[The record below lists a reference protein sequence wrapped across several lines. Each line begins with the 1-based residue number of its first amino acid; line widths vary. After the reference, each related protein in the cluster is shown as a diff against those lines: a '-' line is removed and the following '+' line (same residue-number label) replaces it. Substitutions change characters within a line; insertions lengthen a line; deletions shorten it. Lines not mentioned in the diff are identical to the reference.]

1 MQPLV
6 EVLTN
11 PQWQWAA
18 LAIFGTA
25 IMQVAAAVWVAGS
38 RRHWFLRALVL
49 WGAIALLVPIRAY
62 EPALLFAICSPLTVA
77 IVLAWQAAA
86 NRWRPLARSEP
97 GESPTAEPTA
107 IVSPTAATSRSR
119 FHFRLLDLFLLMAI
133 VGLWLAVVVASVRN
147 VRVLEWSGPI
157 RYLAAFTIA
166 GIAAYGVVFG
176 ERRRF
181 WSYAAAAG
189 ATWAAVYLLWNSS
202 DWLGMANVAEVLT
215 LLPKITN
222 TFAMT
227 SVVAMVA
234 VSWFVIMLGRFARSG
249 SRPLGRPLARG
260 SLLLL
265 AITTLPFWGILYWH
279 MLGFIPLPPA
289 IADEPNH
296 YARILRIAEEVTMNK
311 QDEHSLADLRAADPN
326 SETADRLEQLYRELL
341 PLLNGPNHVVLPP
354 ATRDRSGTAG
364 FSRTIH
370 SVQMVR
376 SLSRSL
382 NAEAGVAAAAEKL
395 DVAVGYDLGNVRL
408 GAMFSRGGST
418 VDYLVGVAVEGIG
431 TAHLTKLRS
440 RLSNEQAR
448 RIIDAIDRALAEH
461 DSPDRVLQRDLA
473 YWERWEGW
481 TARLEH
487 VIASFVGLPL
497 GTDSSSTDLL
507 RRAKCRL
514 LQVDLA
520 LRMYRHDNGRW
531 PDSLDELLPAY
542 LPAVPLDSYDSYSEQ
557 PLRYRREGDEFVL
570 YSVGQDGVDNGGRFG
585 NTTEYLGE
593 EGGYDLDLDTYSR
606 P

>member
-1 MQPLV
+1 MQPLLD
-6 EVLTN
+6 VLTN
-11 PQWQWAA
+11 PQWQWTA

-25 IMQVAAAVWVAGS
+25 ILQVAAAVWVAGS
-38 RRHWFLRALVL
+38 RRHWFVRALVL

-62 EPALLFAICSPLTVA
+62 EPALLFAISSPLTVA
-77 IVLAWQAAA
+77 IVLAWRAAV
-86 NRWRPLARSEP
+86 NRWRPLAKSEASEP
-97 GESPTAEPTA
+97 AAAEQP
-107 IVSPTAATSRSR
+107 PAATTRGPFS
-119 FHFRLLDLFLLMAI
+119 FRLVDLFLLMAI
-133 VGLWLAVVVASVRN
+133 AGLWLAVVVASVRN

-157 RYLAAFTIA
+157 RYVAAFTIA

-189 ATWAAVYLLWNSS
+189 ATWAAVYLIGNSG
-202 DWLGMANVAEVLT
+202 DWLGLANVTAALT
-215 LLPKITN
+215 LLPQIAN
-222 TFAMT
+222 AFAMT

-234 VSWFVIMLGRFARSG
+234 ICWFVTLLARFARSG
-249 SRPLGRPLARG
+249 SRLLGRLLARG
-260 SLLLL
+260 SLLML
-265 AITTLPFWGILYWH
+265 AIATLPIWGILYWH
-279 MLGFIPLPPA
+279 MLGFMPLPPA

-296 YARILRIAEEVTMNK
+296 YSRILDIASEVTTNK
-311 QDEHSLADLRAADPN
+311 QDEQSLADLRAADPN
-326 SETADRLEQLYRELL
+326 SETADRLEQLYGELL

-354 ATRDRSGTAG
+354 ATRDRTGTAG
-364 FSRTIH
+364 FSPTIH

-382 NAEAGVAAAAEKL
+382 NAEAEVAAAAEEL
-395 DVAVGYDLGNVRL
+395 DAAVDYDLGNVRL

-418 VDYLVGVAVEGIG
+418 VDYLAGVAVEGMG

-440 RLSNEQAR
+440 RMSNEQAR
-448 RIIDAIDRALAEH
+448 RIIDAIDRALAEQ

-481 TARLEH
+481 AARLEH
-487 VIASFVGLPL
+487 VIGSFVGLPL
-497 GTDSSSTDLL
+497 GTDSTSADLL
-507 RRAKCRL
+507 RQAKCRL
-514 LQVDLA
+514 LQADLA

-542 LPAVPLDSYDSYSEQ
+542 LSAVPLDSYDLYPDQ
-557 PLRYRREGDEFVL
+557 PLRYRREGDGFVL
-570 YSVGQDGVDNGGRFG
+570 YSAGQDGVDNGGRFR
-585 NTTEYLGE
+585 NTREYLGK